1 MPRSNSSARWLNEH
15 FNDPYVKRAQQA
27 GYRSRAA
34 FKLLEIQEKDT
45 LLHPGMTVVDL
56 GAAPGGWSAV
66 AQKIVGTKGRVLAM
80 DLLPM
85 SPLAGVEFFQA
96 DFNNEQSV
104 QQMLQ
109 HIDNCP
115 VDLVMSDMAPNISGI
130 TAIDQPRSLN
140 LAEQALMFSTK
151 VLKPGGHFLVK
162 VFQGAGFEQFYQ
174 DVRSSFSGIK
184 IRKPK
189 ASRAR
194 SNEVYLLGLGYK
206 GCTDRSF

>member
-34 FKLLEIQEKDT
+34 FKLLEIQEKDK

-66 AQKIVGTKGRVLAM
+66 AKKIVGIKGRIVAL

-85 SPLAGVEFFQA
+85 ASLAGVEFLQA
-96 DFNNEQSV
+96 DFNDEQSV

-109 HIDNCP
+109 YIDNCP
-115 VDLVMSDMAPNISGI
+115 VDLVMSDMSPNISGI
-130 TAIDQPRSLN
+130 AAIDQPRSIN
-140 LAEQALMFSTK
+140 LAEQALIFSEK

-162 VFQGAGFEQFYQ
+162 VFQGGGFEQFYQ
-174 DVRSSFSGIK
+174 EMRGSFSAIK

-189 ASRAR
+189 ASRSR

-206 GCTDRSF
+206 PN

>member
-34 FKLLEIQEKDT
+34 FKLLEIQEKDK
-45 LLHPGMTVVDL
+45 LLHGGMTVVDL
-56 GAAPGGWSAV
+56 GAAPGGWSGV
-66 AQKIVGTKGRVLAM
+66 AKKIVGAKGRVLAL
-80 DLLPM
+80 DILPM
-85 SPLAGVEFFQA
+85 DPLTGVEFLQA

-104 QQMLQ
+104 QQLLQ
-109 HIDNCP
+109 YIDNCP

-130 TAIDQPRSLN
+130 TAIDQPRSIN
-140 LAEQALMFSTK
+140 LAEQALIFSER

-162 VFQGAGFEQFYQ
+162 AFQGAGFEQFYQ
-174 DVRSSFSGIK
+174 DMRGSFSTIK

-189 ASRAR
+189 ASRSR

-206 GCTDRSF
+206 PK

>member
-34 FKLLEIQEKDT
+34 FKLLEIQEKDK
-45 LLHPGMTVVDL
+45 LLHPGMTVVDS

-66 AQKIVGTKGRVLAM
+66 AKKIVGIKGRVLAL

-85 SPLAGVEFFQA
+85 PPLAGVEFMQA
-96 DFNNEQSV
+96 DFNNEQSM

-130 TAIDQPRSLN
+130 TAIDQPRSIN
-140 LAEQALMFSTK
+140 LAEQALIFSER

-162 VFQGAGFEQFYQ
+162 VFQGL
-174 DVRSSFSGIK
+174 D
-184 IRKPK
+184 
-189 ASRAR
+189 
-194 SNEVYLLGLGYK
+194 
-206 GCTDRSF
+206 